1 MSPVRSAFRW
11 AVLLL
16 LTLASLIPIASH
28 GQEPIVIV
36 LSWDGMRH
44 DYPDLGDFPG
54 LRRVEEE
61 GVRAQSLIPV
71 YPSSTFP
78 GHVSIA
84 TGAPP
89 GVHGIVDN
97 SFYDRK
103 KGSYAYSSDAN
114 WIDAEPVW
122 ITAERQG
129 VKAATFFWVGSE
141 TDWRDQGASYR
152 ITPFNA
158 STPESEKVD
167 QIIKWLD
174 LAEAERPRLIM
185 SYWSGTDGTAH
196 RKGPDHP
203 DIVKVI
209 KEQDKQLQ
217 RLLAAI
223 DNRELWPRTTLL
235 IVSDHGMTAVSHSV
249 EVQTVLE
256 NAGFDVRVVGGDS
269 VQHLFLADMKD
280 EDQVLGILKKKPQIE
295 VYRQSELPESF
306 QLAHPDRVG
315 DIIVTTNP
323 PYSLRRSNSLLK
335 ITQDLITNLMDWN
348 LGLHG
353 YSPEHPD
360 MAGIF
365 LAMGNGINKSKLGS
379 VHQLNVAPTITS
391 LLGIDAPLDAKAPP
405 ISLTDPGSRNQ

>member
-1 MSPVRSAFRW
+1 MGPVQFLFRR
-11 AVLLL
+11 AVLLVL
-16 LTLASLIPIASH
+16 ILASLIPVASQ

-44 DYPDLGDFPG
+44 DYPDFGDFPG
-54 LRRVEEE
+54 LKRVEEE
-61 GVRAQSLIPV
+61 GIRAQSLIPV

-78 GHVSIA
+78 GHVSLA
-84 TGAPP
+84 TGAAP
-89 GVHGIVDN
+89 GVHGILDN

-103 KGSYAYSSDAN
+103 KGSYSYDSDAN

-122 ITAERQG
+122 IAAERQG

-141 TDWRDQGASYR
+141 TDWHQQGTSYR
-152 ITPFNA
+152 IAPFNA
-158 STPESEKVD
+158 STPENEKVD
-167 QIIKWLD
+167 QIIQWLD
-174 LAEAERPRLIM
+174 LVEAKRPRLIM

-196 RKGPDHP
+196 RKGPNHP
-203 DIVKVI
+203 DIVRVI

-217 RLLAAI
+217 RLLAAV
-223 DNRELWPRTTLL
+223 DQRELWPRTTLM

-249 EVQTVLE
+249 EVETALE
-256 NAGFDVRVVGGDS
+256 NAGFDVRIVGGDS

-280 EDQVLGILKKKPQIE
+280 QDQVLEILKKKKQIK

-306 QLAHPDRVG
+306 QFVHPDRIG
-315 DIIVTTNP
+315 DVIVTTNP

-335 ITQDLITNLMDWN
+335 STQDLIANLMDWN
-348 LGLHG
+348 VGLHG
-353 YSPEHPD
+353 YSPTHPD

-365 LAMGNGINKSKLGS
+365 LAMGNGVNKSKLGP

-391 LLGIDAPLDAKAPP
+391 LLGIEAPLDAKAPP
-405 ISLTDPGSRNQ
+405 ISLTD

>member
-1 MSPVRSAFRW
+1 MGPVRSVFRQ

-16 LTLASLIPIASH
+16 LILASLIPVASK

-61 GVRAQSLIPV
+61 GVRAKSLIPV

-78 GHVSIA
+78 GHVSLA
-84 TGAPP
+84 TGAVP
-89 GVHGIVDN
+89 GVHGILDN

-103 KGSYAYSSDAN
+103 KGSYSYGSDAN

-141 TDWRDQGASYR
+141 TDWHQQGTSYR
-152 ITPFNA
+152 IAPFNA
-158 STPESEKVD
+158 STPENEKVD
-167 QIIKWLD
+167 QIIQWLD
-174 LAEAERPRLIM
+174 LAEVERPRLIM

-196 RKGPDHP
+196 SKGPNHP
-203 DIVKVI
+203 DIVRVI
-209 KEQDKQLQ
+209 QEQDKQLQ
-217 RLLAAI
+217 RLLAAV
-223 DNRELWPRTTLL
+223 DQRELWPRTTLM
-235 IVSDHGMTAVSHSV
+235 IVSDHGLTAISHSV
-249 EVQTVLE
+249 EVETRLE
-256 NAGFDVRVVGGDS
+256 DAGLDVRVVGGDS
-269 VQHLFLADMKD
+269 VKHLFLADMKD
-280 EDQVLGILKKKPQIE
+280 EMQVLDLLKKEQKIE

-306 QLAHPDRVG
+306 HLAHPDRVG

-335 ITQDLITNLMDWN
+335 STQALIANLMDWN
-348 LGLHG
+348 VGLHG
-353 YSPEHPD
+353 YSPRHPD

-365 LAMGNGINKSKLGS
+365 LAMGNGVNKSKLGP

-391 LLGIDAPLDAKAPP
+391 LLGIEAPLDAKAPP
-405 ISLTDPGSRNQ
+405 ISLTD